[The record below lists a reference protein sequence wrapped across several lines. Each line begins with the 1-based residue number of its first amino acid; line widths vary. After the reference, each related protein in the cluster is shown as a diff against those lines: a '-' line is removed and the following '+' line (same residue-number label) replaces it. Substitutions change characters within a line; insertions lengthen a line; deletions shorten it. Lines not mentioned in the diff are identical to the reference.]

1 MASPLARPAHP
12 HPRAFTGACS
22 SHRADHALSAQDQCE
37 QERRVGA
44 SRGAILTLPSSRC
57 HPHAAILKL
66 PSSRCLPQVAVLSL
80 VALPSSRRLLCDAVF
95 FAMPPSRCR
104 PHDAALT
111 MCPRDAALTMPPL
124 RCRPHARDA
133 VRRCRPPMPSI
144 RPHASASACQRVC
157 SSACQRVRVLASA
170 SAPAA
175 AVQLQSRRERE
186 PSAQAERASRAVR
199 TSRAQQHVA
208 TAAAAVIA
216 IDCNG

>member
-1 MASPLARPAHP
+1 M
-12 HPRAFTGACS
+12 
-22 SHRADHALSAQDQCE
+22 
-37 QERRVGA
+37 V
-44 SRGAILTLPSSRC
+44 PSSRC

-111 MCPRDAALTMPPL
+111 MPPSRCALVMPPL

-133 VRRCRPPMPSI
+133 VRRCRLFVRMPARLRASVSA
-144 RPHASASACQRVC
+144 RPHASASACSPARPLLLQLYSC
-157 SSACQRVRVLASA
+157 SPDAS
-170 SAPAA
+170 
-175 AVQLQSRRERE
+175 VSRARK
-186 PSAQAERASRAVR
+186 PSAQAELCAQAVR
-199 TSRAQQHVA
+199 SSMTVA

>member
-111 MCPRDAALTMPPL
+111 MCPRDAALTMPVKCGGSRAGL
-124 RCRPHARDA
+124 GGLFMRTYVRTACCRP
-133 VRRCRPPMPSI
+133 
-144 RPHASASACQRVC
+144 
-157 SSACQRVRVLASA
+157 LANC
-170 SAPAA
+170 P
-175 AVQLQSRRERE
+175 
-186 PSAQAERASRAVR
+186 
-199 TSRAQQHVA
+199 
-208 TAAAAVIA
+208 
-216 IDCNG
+216 D

>member
-95 FAMPPSRCR
+95 FTMPPSRCS

-111 MCPRDAALTMPPL
+111 MCPRDAALTMPPS
-124 RCRPHARDA
+124 RA
-133 VRRCRPPMPSI
+133 RCRPPMPSADAVKAVYSSACQHVCVPAHVHASASA
-144 RPHASASACQRVC
+144 RPHASASACSLAR
-157 SSACQRVRVLASA
+157 QRVRSCCSCTV
-170 SAPAA
+170 
-175 AVQLQSRRERE
+175 AV
-186 PSAQAERASRAVR
+186 PTRA
-199 TSRAQQHVA
+199 
-208 TAAAAVIA
+208 
-216 IDCNG
+216 

>member
-66 PSSRCLPQVAVLSL
+66 PSSRCLPRVAVLSL

-95 FAMPPSRCR
+95 FAMPP
-104 PHDAALT
+104 A
-111 MCPRDAALTMPPL
+111 
-124 RCRPHARDA
+124 DA
-133 VRRCRPPMPSI
+133 VRRCREGGLFVRMPA
-144 RPHASASACQRVC
+144 RLRASACACQRFC
-157 SSACQRVRVLASA
+157 SSACQRVRVLARSPARPLLLQLYSCSPDA
-170 SAPAA
+170 SVSRAHKPCAA
-175 AVQLQSRRERE
+175 ACGNGSG
-186 PSAQAERASRAVR
+186 SS
-199 TSRAQQHVA
+199 
-208 TAAAAVIA
+208 
-216 IDCNG
+216 DCN